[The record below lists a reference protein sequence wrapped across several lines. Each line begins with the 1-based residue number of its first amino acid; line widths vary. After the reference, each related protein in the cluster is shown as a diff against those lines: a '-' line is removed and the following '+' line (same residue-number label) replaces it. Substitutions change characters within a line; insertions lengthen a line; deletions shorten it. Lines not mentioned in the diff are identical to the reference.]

1 VSEEKLV
8 FKIPAPRA
16 PEEEVVQPVA
26 VQVALLYKILQ
37 ELRVA
42 TKHLERLVSEIRSRG
57 EVLQVKL
64 EASNNWVKQE
74 PGWGLWKG
82 VNIYNAGEEVCE
94 VRLRRLDAPSIII
107 GPGESRSYMF
117 LTPCIDVVYV
127 KCTGPS
133 RVELEFL
140 R

>member
-1 VSEEKLV
+1 LSEERLV
-8 FKIPAPRA
+8 LRIPLLGA
-16 PEEEVVQPVA
+16 PEEGAAQPGA
-26 VQVALLYKILQ
+26 VEVALLYKILQ

-42 TKHLERLVSEIRSRG
+42 TEHLERLVSEVRSRG
-57 EVLQVKL
+57 EVLQVRL
-64 EASNNWVKQE
+64 EVPGEWVRQE
-74 PGWGLWKG
+74 PGWGLWRG
-82 VNIYNAGEEVCE
+82 VNIHNAGEGTCE
-94 VRLRRLDAPSIII
+94 VRLRRLDAAPIVV

-127 KCTGPS
+127 KCSPPS